1 VVVSAENKAIPPQG
15 TTIEMEKIKEEAAL
29 ARAAM
34 TLERVK
40 DFAAMREESALA
52 RAKIREDSALA
63 RADLDS
69 RIDLLEYKVFG
80 KR

>member
-1 VVVSAENKAIPPQG
+1 LS
-15 TTIEMEKIKEEAAL
+15 
-29 ARAAM
+29 
-34 TLERVK
+34 
-40 DFAAMREESALA
+40 

-63 RADLDS
+63 RAALDS

>member
-1 VVVSAENKAIPPQG
+1 
-15 TTIEMEKIKEEAAL
+15 
-29 ARAAM
+29 
-34 TLERVK
+34 
-40 DFAAMREESALA
+40 MREESALA

-69 RIDLLEYKVFG
+69 RLDLLEYKVFG